1 MRTPY
6 LVWLLRPSG
15 QPEEWRK
22 ISTTRNVIKATSG
35 VVWCGEGV
43 DRDGELSVEE
53 GILEGDVVMNK
64 EESTIVVALHKHHT
78 VDTEWRGITEK
89 RRQGN
94 CWSIHAVHTSS
105 AAESFPFILGL
116 TLLSTAETIASAP
129 TLRAMRN
136 TMFLSLLPSTTLGTI
151 DRTVIG
157 KNVG

>member
-1 MRTPY
+1 MR
-6 LVWLLRPSG
+6 
-15 QPEEWRK
+15 
-22 ISTTRNVIKATSG
+22 I
-35 VVWCGEGV
+35 
-43 DRDGELSVEE
+43 
-53 GILEGDVVMNK
+53 
-64 EESTIVVALHKHHT
+64 HKHT
-78 VDTEWRGITEK
+78 TIDTEWRGITEK

-94 CWSIHAVHTSS
+94 CWPIYAVHTSS